1 MVWSK
6 YYKMV
11 TPEKN
16 SPKFVY
22 LFNHL
27 YFMKLF
33 EITCA
38 PMSYLR
44 DLQTQELTT
53 QSPHSRLHVFV
64 PQCVNGRIQDGCNQ
78 KV

>member
-1 MVWSK
+1 
-6 YYKMV
+6 MV
-11 TPEKN
+11 TSGKN
-16 SPKFVY
+16 SPKFAY

-33 EITCA
+33 EINCA

-44 DLQTQELTT
+44 DLPAQELTT
-53 QSPHSRLHVFV
+53 QSLHSHLHVFV
-64 PQCVNGRIQDGCNQ
+64 PQRVNGRIQDGCNQ